1 MVNSYN
7 PDVLNCIA
15 NLSNDEVFTPPSLA
29 NQVLDLLPQ
38 ELFRSPKTKFLDPFT
53 KSGVFLREI
62 VKRLDKGL
70 EDQIPDRQSRIDHIM
85 HNQVYGIA
93 CTELTALLARRSVYC
108 SKTANGRFAVSRFDT
123 PEGNIR
129 YEAIQHTWV
138 GGKCR
143 FCGASQ
149 SVYDRGSAAE
159 QYAYQFI
166 HTDNPK
172 DLFNMTFDVIIGNPP
187 YQLQINESGK
197 GLGAIP
203 LYNKF
208 IEQAMKLHPRYLS
221 MIIPSRWFAGGV
233 GLDEFRKMMLSC
245 GKISHIVDYTDSND
259 CFPGVDINGGIC
271 YFLWEDNYR
280 GKCHFKNI
288 TNSRHS
294 DSIRDLNEFDIFIRR
309 NEAVSIIH
317 KVQSHKERTLS
328 APGGCSSQTPYGFLS
343 TFVGRSIKEDGDCE
357 ILSSKG
363 WMYVE
368 REKVNKGVDSI
379 KQYKALISKL
389 SCEHAGNPNKD
400 GQYRV
405 LSRMEILK
413 PNQICTQ
420 SYLVLCP
427 SHTKNESENTFGYLR
442 TKFVRFLILQTLVGM
457 NISISNFQFVPW
469 VDFSHP
475 WTDEMLY
482 KKYSLTEDEIAFIES
497 MIRPME

>member
-1 MVNSYN
+1 M
-7 PDVLNCIA
+7 
-15 NLSNDEVFTPPSLA
+15 
-29 NQVLDLLPQ
+29 
-38 ELFRSPKTKFLDPFT
+38 
-53 KSGVFLREI
+53 
-62 VKRLDKGL
+62 
-70 EDQIPDRQSRIDHIM
+70 
-85 HNQVYGIA
+85 
-93 CTELTALLARRSVYC
+93 
-108 SKTANGRFAVSRFDT
+108 
-123 PEGNIR
+123 
-129 YEAIQHTWV
+129 
-138 GGKCR
+138 
-143 FCGASQ
+143 
-149 SVYDRGSAAE
+149 
-159 QYAYQFI
+159 
-166 HTDNPK
+166 
-172 DLFNMTFDVIIGNPP
+172 
-187 YQLQINESGK
+187 
-197 GLGAIP
+197 GAIP
-203 LYNKF
+203 LYNRF
-208 IEQAMKLHPRYLS
+208 VEQAMKLHPRFLS

-233 GLDEFRKMMLSC
+233 GLDEFRKMMLTC

-271 YFLWEDNYR
+271 YFLLEDEYN
-280 GKCHFKNI
+280 GKCNFKNI
-288 TNSRHS
+288 TNNKCSA
-294 DSIRDLNEFDIFIRR
+294 SIRNLNEFDIFIRR

-343 TFVGRSIKEDGDCE
+343 TFIGKSIKEDGDCE

-368 REKVNKGVDSI
+368 RERVNKGADSI
-379 KQYKALISKL
+379 KQYKTLISKL

-405 LSRMEILK
+405 LSRMELLK

-420 SYLVLCP
+420 SYLVISP
-427 SHTKNESENTFGYLR
+427 SNTKNESENTFGYLR

-482 KKYSLTEDEIAFIES
+482 QKYSLTEDEIAFIES